1 MIDKKRFLKYIRMVN
16 KLGRFASLFVYTD
29 KGHFFGITEG
39 TFYITHNSEGSFWG
53 IKGVLKFIN
62 NVFKEEGY
70 FIQALIKID
79 GLVVSVRELLSIKTP
94 EELDKFI
101 TSLLNDE
108 ISKKLINSI

>member
-53 IKGVLKFIN
+53 IKPVLKFIN

>member
-1 MIDKKRFLKYIRMVN
+1 MVN

-29 KGHFFGITEG
+29 KGYFFGITEG
-39 TFYITHNSEGSFWG
+39 GTFYIMHNSEGSFWG
-53 IKGVLKFIN
+53 IKTVLKFIN

-79 GLVVSVRELLSIKTP
+79 GLVVSVREHLSIKTP

-108 ISKKLINSI
+108 ISKRLINSV